1 MNQSNQT
8 IQSVVD
14 KIKKIGG
21 KRVWFIMQ
29 YGSTVTDDQTPI
41 SDVDVAIYYNGSKEQ
56 RFEFNITILGIICD
70 TFDIQIFQDLPI
82 YIQKEII
89 SKGKILYNQNY
100 FDTFDVFLK
109 TIQNFSDFKPFLDIY
124 YDGLE

>member
-1 MNQSNQT
+1 M
-8 IQSVVD
+8 VD

-29 YGSTVTDDQTPI
+29 YGSTVTGDQTPI

-70 TFDIQIFQDLPI
+70 TFGIQIFQDLPI